1 MGLHTLALLDLDPT
15 GAGTGKQRPMQ
26 PVDAVESLN
35 AMAGKLV
42 EAVEDMPVD
51 STLEQLKVENIT
63 QICSDIS
70 ALKVV
75 LCSDMGTSEQ
85 SIVTTTVGSL
95 ADIEGGRLN
104 CLVFPANTS
113 DVEEKAL
120 LRWLKEE

>member
-1 MGLHTLALLDLDPT
+1 MNLA
-15 GAGTGKQRPMQ
+15 
-26 PVDAVESLN
+26 E
-35 AMAGKLV
+35 KLV
-42 EAVEDMPVD
+42 ETVEDLPVN
-51 STLEQLKVENIT
+51 SPFERLKVECVG

-85 SIVTTTVGSL
+85 SIVATTVGSL
-95 ADIEGGRLN
+95 GDVEGGRLN